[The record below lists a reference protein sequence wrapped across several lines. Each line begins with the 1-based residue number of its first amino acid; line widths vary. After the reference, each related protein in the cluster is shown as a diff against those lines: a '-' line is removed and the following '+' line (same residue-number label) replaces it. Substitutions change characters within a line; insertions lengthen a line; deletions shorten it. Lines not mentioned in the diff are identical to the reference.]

1 MLEAELLRVVPLPLR
16 AFALSARQEA
26 TEGREDGSED
36 GSEDQGQ
43 ENHPER
49 ITGRS
54 MGFCVGFSLS
64 VFGLHRRRHQRHRVG
79 PIQEIVRE

>member
-36 GSEDQGQ
+36 QGQ

-54 MGFCVGFSLS
+54 MGVCVGFSLS